1 MTDQPNVGGRRAQPG
16 GFIKA
21 PQDFYGG
28 LVLIGAAFFSLYAG
42 YDLSGMHGFSF
53 GPGTAPRL
61 FAWLLIGFGVLV
73 MIMGVMF
80 TGPKVDPWYWRGI
93 ILTIASILCFAATI
107 RSLGLVMASFISFM
121 IGAAA
126 TDEIRWGQ
134 AAMVGVG
141 ITIGCVLLFPYLLN
155 LPFHLWP
162 QF

>member
-1 MTDQPNVGGRRAQPG
+1 MTDQPNVGGRRAGPG
-16 GFIKA
+16 GFIRA

-28 LVLIGAAFFSLYAG
+28 LVLIAAALFSLYAG

-73 MIMGVMF
+73 MAMGVVF

-107 RSLGLVMASFISFM
+107 RSLGLVMATFISFM

-134 AAMVGVG
+134 AAAVGIG

-162 QF
+162 QY